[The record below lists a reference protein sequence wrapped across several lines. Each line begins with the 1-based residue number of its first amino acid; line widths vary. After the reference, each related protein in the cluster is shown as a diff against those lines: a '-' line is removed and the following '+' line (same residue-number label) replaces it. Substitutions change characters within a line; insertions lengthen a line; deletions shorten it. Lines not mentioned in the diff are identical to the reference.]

1 LLQVKQILEEI
12 KASPY
17 KELLITAPHTGV
29 VEFEIDKPG
38 EKVKAPAGG
47 PWRKKKG
54 TVLAYITREQNKKP
68 IFAPQNGVVQEVHAR
83 WSGEFVQA
91 GTELMKIRHYL
102 TKEEV
107 INLLLRRTLYL
118 FRAPERAKY
127 FFTPEIDVK
136 VKARG
141 PRSVKVR
148 EGMDLFIIS
157 RMKRETALSYNG
169 PEGLIYAVYFQDNQ
183 VVDTGEPLI
192 GVCPED
198 QAQQIEDVINRV
210 HTNWEESE

>member
-29 VEFEIDKPG
+29 VEFEIDQPG
-38 EKVKAPAGG
+38 EKVKGPAG

-68 IFAPQNGVVQEVHAR
+68 IFAPQNGVIQEVHVR

-107 INLLLRRTLYL
+107 ISLLLRRTLYL

-148 EGMDLFIIS
+148 QGMDLFIIS
-157 RMKRETALSYNG
+157 RMKRETALPYNG